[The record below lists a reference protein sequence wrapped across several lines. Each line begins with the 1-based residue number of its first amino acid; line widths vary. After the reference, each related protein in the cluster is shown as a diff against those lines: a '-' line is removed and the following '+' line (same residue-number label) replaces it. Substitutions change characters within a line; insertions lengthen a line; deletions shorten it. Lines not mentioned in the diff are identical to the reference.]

1 MTSIVNKPT
10 TSNSDRLKYPYFH
23 HTNDRLK
30 CNIRHEAIA
39 SLISMKVMAKDLY
52 HDLVKRA
59 LELVKRALEK
69 DGWEITHDPY
79 ELRVGGVE
87 MYIDI
92 GAEQIIGADRGN
104 DKIAVEVKSFI
115 SPSRISD
122 FHLAHGQFLDYRYA
136 LEEVEPERIL
146 YLAVPDFVYR
156 TFFNL
161 AFVNRVI
168 QRSQLNLL
176 VYDLDKE
183 SIEQWIK

>member
-1 MTSIVNKPT
+1 
-10 TSNSDRLKYPYFH
+10 
-23 HTNDRLK
+23 
-30 CNIRHEAIA
+30 
-39 SLISMKVMAKDLY
+39 MAKDLY

-59 LELVKRALEK
+59 LKK

-87 MYIDI
+87 MY
-92 GAEQIIGADRGN
+92 
-104 DKIAVEVKSFI
+104 
-115 SPSRISD
+115 
-122 FHLAHGQFLDYRYA
+122 
-136 LEEVEPERIL
+136 
-146 YLAVPDFVYR
+146 LAVPHFVYR

-161 AFVNRVI
+161 AFINRVI